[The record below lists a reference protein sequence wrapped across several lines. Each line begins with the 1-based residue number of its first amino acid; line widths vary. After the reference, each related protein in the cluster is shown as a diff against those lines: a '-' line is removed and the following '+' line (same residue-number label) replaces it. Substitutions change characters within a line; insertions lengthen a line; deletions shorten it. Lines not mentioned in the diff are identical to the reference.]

1 MGHIKGLTTI
11 RVAAQKSFEAMPDK
25 FSGLYFTRVARLIS
39 GRKFAFEDTFFR
51 RLREL
56 RQEGALNYKC
66 TDTINSCYVKL
77 AKS

>member
-1 MGHIKGLTTI
+1 MGHIKGLTSI
-11 RVAAQKSFEAMPDK
+11 RAAAQRSFNDMPDS
-25 FSGLYFTRVARLIS
+25 FSGLYFTRVARMYC

-56 RQEGALNYKC
+56 RQEGILNYKC